1 MDNITPEMI
10 EMRLRQNAA
19 WDARRRQAQAELA
32 QLLERDRQGRTRR
45 GPAWEHHHARVVRLN
60 WIIEISGLPRAA
72 IARETPI
79 TPRHLSRLLRAE
91 QCRLSQERE
100 QAIERAVEHLC
111 AETHKQARAGCI
123 SQARQ
128 DPQGRVSY
136 WRTRSLDLLIT
147 ECRVKRVDL
156 AREAG
161 ITPTHLARLLREK
174 SAPLHSSMERNLYQA
189 LDRVCSERERA
200 ILGPLDTRIE
210 ELAPPDRESQDLQA
224 EIRRLQ
230 GELAELRREYR
241 HHVRE
246 WNRHS
251 AIDWEDNRARTKR
264 VSRLVKDSRV
274 SQASVARYLGIT
286 QTWLSRVLRGRAYMT
301 RQMEKDL
308 HHAAAALG
316 QMRRIELNRKL
327 AAWLIGRNRR
337 GRRRTRARSK

>member
-1 MDNITPEMI
+1 MDNITPDMI
-10 EMRLRQNAA
+10 EMRRRQNAA
-19 WDARRRQAQAELA
+19 WDARRQQAQAELA
-32 QLLERDRQGRTRR
+32 QVLERDRQGRTRR
-45 GPAWEHHHARVVRLN
+45 DPAWEHDHARVVRLD
-60 WIIEISGLPRAA
+60 WIIELSGLPRAA
-72 IARETPI
+72 IAPEASI

-100 QAIERAVEHLC
+100 QAIERAVDRLC
-111 AETHKQARAGCI
+111 AETSKQAWAGCI
-123 SQARQ
+123 ARARQ

-136 WRTRSLDLLIT
+136 WRTRRLDLLIT
-147 ECRVKRVDL
+147 ECLVQRVDL

-161 ITPTHLARLLREK
+161 ITPTHLARLLRAK

-189 LDRVCSERERA
+189 LDRVCSEREQA

-210 ELAPPDRESQDLQA
+210 ELAPPDRKRQDLQA

-251 AIDWEDNRARTKR
+251 AIDWKDNRARRER
-264 VSRLVKDSRV
+264 VSRLVKDNGV

-286 QTWLSRVLRGRAYMT
+286 PTWLSRVLRGRAYMT
-301 RQMEKDL
+301 RQLEKDV
-308 HHAAAALG
+308 HHAVAALG
-316 QMRRIELNRKL
+316 QMRRFDLEREL

-337 GRRRTRARSK
+337 GRRGRKAGG